1 MVLFLDHVAIAVRDL
16 NAAKHFFGL
25 LGFEVADA
33 VVIHGEQFSRLRGF
47 EPLSSPVQDP
57 PRPRA
62 VRGAAAGARSRRPIG
77 RARAA
82 RQAGRDRPAA
92 SLVP

>member
-62 VRGAAAGARSRRPIG
+62 VRGAAAGARSDVPELLG
-77 RARAA
+77 K
-82 RQAGRDRPAA
+82 QAEIAQLHRWFRKQ
-92 SLVP
+92 L